1 MNFEDLQNAWDSD
14 SKIDSTNIGQESIRT
29 AQLHAKYI
37 KLYSAEKM
45 KLLKFQHNYK
55 LLRAQKKE
63 FFINPTKEIM
73 QEKQWKI
80 PERGK
85 ILKSEIESFLDYDN
99 ELLELE
105 LKIGIQQE
113 KVEYLKMIL
122 QSINGRTFA
131 IKNFIE
137 ERKWLAGA

>member
-1 MNFEDLQNAWDSD
+1 MYFEDIQKCWDSD

-29 AQLHAKYI
+29 PQLHAKYI
-37 KLYSAEKM
+37 KLYFAEKT
-45 KLLKFQHNYK
+45 KLLKHQHAYK
-55 LLRAQKKE
+55 TLRAEKKE
-63 FFINPTKEIM
+63 FFINPTKEVM

-85 ILKSEIESFLDYDN
+85 ILKSEIEFFLDYDS
-99 ELLELE
+99 ELLEME
-105 LKIGIQQE
+105 LKIGVQQE

-122 QSINGRTFA
+122 QSINGRTFV

-137 ERKWLAGA
+137 ERKWLSGA

>member
-14 SKIDSTNIGQESIRT
+14 SKIDSTNIGQESIQT

-37 KLYSAEKM
+37 KIYSAEKM
-45 KLLKFQHNYK
+45 KLIKFQHNYK

-63 FFINPTKEIM
+63 FFINPTKELM
-73 QEKQWKI
+73 VEKQWKI
-80 PERGK
+80 PDRGK

-113 KVEYLKMIL
+113 KVEYVKMIL

-137 ERKWLAGA
+137 ERKWLSGA

>member
-1 MNFEDLQNAWDSD
+1 MTFEELQDSWDSD

-29 AQLHAKYI
+29 PQLHAKYI
-37 KLYSAEKM
+37 KLYFAEKT
-45 KLLKFQHNYK
+45 KLLKHQHKYK
-55 LLRAQKKE
+55 TLRAEKKE
-63 FFINPTKEIM
+63 FFINPTKEVM

-85 ILKSEIESFLDYDN
+85 ILKSEIESFLDYDS
-99 ELLELE
+99 ELLEME
-105 LKIGIQQE
+105 LKIGVQQE

-122 QSINGRTFA
+122 QSINGRTFV

-137 ERKWLAGA
+137 ERKWLSGA